1 MPEQV
6 LIDHCSPTLAGLKT
20 GSMFP
25 VKVEPGQDIRDELRQ
40 LNRQLRDKG
49 LCVVML
55 RRTDKDALVYIYRP
69 DHLERDLGSPEARR
83 ILESKG
89 YCCGSTGNCLV
100 QLIRHMEEDAEFPH
114 EVGLFL
120 GYPPEDVRSFM
131 EDSRRGVKCTGCWKA
146 YGNEEE
152 AEKTFSKFRK
162 CTALYRREL
171 SRGKC
176 LAQLAVSTR
185 ICGVRDYYNE
195 KKGKKSYE

>member
-69 DHLERDLGSPEARR
+69 DHL
-83 ILESKG
+83 

-171 SRGKC
+171 SRGKS
-176 LAQLAVSTR
+176 LAQLAVRTR
-185 ICGVRDYYNE
+185 NCGGRDYYNE
-195 KKGKKSYE
+195 KKGKNSYE